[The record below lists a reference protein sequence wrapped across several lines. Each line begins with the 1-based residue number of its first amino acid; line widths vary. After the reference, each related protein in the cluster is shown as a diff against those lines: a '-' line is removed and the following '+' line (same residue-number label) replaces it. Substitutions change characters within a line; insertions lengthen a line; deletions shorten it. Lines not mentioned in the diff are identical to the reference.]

1 MRKTR
6 VLVTAGA
13 VALVGLAALAL
24 VPASHSPAVDR
35 VDFGRTVTQTT
46 PTYDAELA
54 PASAAPVKEFRIPIE
69 DEKIQIADGVTYDGW
84 TFGGTVPGPVLHVR
98 QGDSV
103 RVEVV
108 NETAMPHSIDFHAA
122 RIPPNVAY
130 RMINPHDSLSFA
142 FEAKDAGAF
151 LVHCGTMP
159 MAMHIMQGMYMTMI
173 VDPRDGWGTRAD
185 KEFVLV
191 QSEFYARTGTAPGMA
206 DQADWQAALAK
217 NATYVVF
224 NGRAFQYRDHPL
236 QVAPGDRVRLFVV
249 NAGPS
254 FDSDFHVVGTIFDR
268 VLPDGD
274 PAHALHDVQTY
285 QVPAGGGVVF
295 ETVFPKGPAADGR
308 YPFVTHSMID
318 AEKGA
323 MGIIQVGAPA
333 TVASMHE

>member
-1 MRKTR
+1 MSNFRLLVSGGAAA
-6 VLVTAGA
+6 VL
-13 VALVGLAALAL
+13 GLAALAV
-24 VPASHSPAVDR
+24 VPSTRAPAVER
-35 VDFGRTVTQTT
+35 VDFAKTVTSTN
-46 PTYDAELA
+46 PSYDATLA
-54 PASAAPVKEFRIPIE
+54 PASAAPIKEFRIPIE
-69 DEKIQIADGVTYDGW
+69 DEKLQIADGVTYDGW

-103 RVEVV
+103 RVRVV
-108 NETAMPHSIDFHAA
+108 NETDMPHSIDFHAA

-130 RMINPHDSLSFA
+130 RMVNPRDSLSFE
-142 FEAKDAGAF
+142 FQAKDPGAF

-159 MAMHIMQGMYMTMI
+159 MAMHIMQGMYLTMI
-173 VDPRDGWGTRAD
+173 VDPREGWGTRAD
-185 KEFVLV
+185 REFVLV
-191 QSEFYARTGTAPGMA
+191 QGEFYAKSGTAPGMA
-206 DQADWQAALAK
+206 EQPDWQAALAK

-285 QVPAGGGVVF
+285 MVPAGGGVVF
-295 ETVFPKGPAADGR
+295 VTVVPKGPAADGR

-323 MGIIQVGAPA
+323 MGIIQVGTPTA
-333 TVASMHE
+333 VASAHE